1 MKKENETKIQII
13 TKKAVTA
20 LFYLLRL
27 FPIKKNKIV
36 FSNFF
41 GNGYG
46 CNPKYIAEELLR
58 QNINAEII
66 WLVND
71 LNYEMPSGISKV
83 KYGSLSAYYHL
94 ATAKVWIDNCRKP
107 YYIKKRRA
115 QFYVQTW
122 HGGNGPKNVEKY
134 AMDRL
139 PAFWVKNS
147 INDSKMIDIIMSNS
161 EFNTKIIKEAFWYDG
176 EIMKVGSPRRDIF
189 FGSKVE
195 EIRQKV
201 MTKLDLDLNSKVLLY
216 APTLRKGKAADISD
230 INFEKLQSVLE
241 STYLCPW
248 IIMIR
253 LHPMERKKFDFT
265 KCGNKRIIDVGSYP
279 DIQELYTVADMLV
292 TDYSSV
298 MMEYSITRKPV
309 FLYAAD
315 VEIYKKDR
323 GFCFDEKMLPFKL
336 AQSSDELINNIISF
350 DRKDYEQRLDK
361 FISWLKPYDSGIA
374 SKECVKRICKEIV
387 S

>member
-1 MKKENETKIQII
+1 MKRENESKIQII
-13 TKKAVTA
+13 SKKGVTG
-20 LFYLLRL
+20 LFYLLRV

-46 CNPKYIAEELLR
+46 CNPKYIAEELLS
-58 QNINAEII
+58 QDSNAEIV

-71 LNYEMPSGISKV
+71 LNYEMPTKIKKV
-83 KYGSLSAYYHL
+83 KYGTISAYYHL
-94 ATAKVWIDNCRKP
+94 VTAKVWVDNCRKP
-107 YYIKKRRA
+107 YYFRKRKA

-147 INDSKMIDIIMSNS
+147 INDSKMINVIMSNS

-201 MTKLDLDLNSKVLLY
+201 MIKLGLDLNSKVLLY
-216 APTLRKGKAADISD
+216 APTLRKGRAADISE
-230 INFEKLQSVLE
+230 INLGKLQSVLE
-241 STYLCPW
+241 NTYLCSW

-265 KCGNKRIIDVGSYP
+265 KYENKMIIDAGSYP

-298 MMEYSITRKPV
+298 MMEYSITRRPV
-309 FLYAAD
+309 FLYAED
-315 VEIYKKDR
+315 VESYKKDR
-323 GFCFDEKMLPFKL
+323 GFCFDEKILPFEL
-336 AQSSDELINNIISF
+336 AQSGDELINNIISF
-350 DRKDYEQRLDK
+350 DRKDYEKRLGN
-361 FISWLKPYDSGIA
+361 FISWIKPYDSGIA
-374 SKECVKRICKEIV
+374 SRECVKRIYNEIM
-387 S
+387 